1 MSVTTDDVDGEEAHE
16 LDYRALSE
24 YLTVLEDGDVR
35 ARSADSLYTV
45 HSASGST
52 YLVDAELPAC
62 ECPDHEYRGH
72 ERPCK
77 HVRRVQFATGRRDVP
92 DFVDD
97 DAVDPQ
103 LGLHVEDVTDVGAD
117 QEGDRSDDD
126 VPAEAATSETVEEE
140 GTDRRPTRSEPAD
153 FGGGESTGVQDL

>member
-1 MSVTTDDVDGEEAHE
+1 MSVTTDDVDGEEDHE

-35 ARSADSLYTV
+35 ARSAGSLYSV

-62 ECPDHEYRGH
+62 ECPDYEYRD
-72 ERPCK
+72 RICK
-77 HVRRVQFATGRRDVP
+77 HIRRVEFATGRRDVP

-97 DAVDPQ
+97 AAIDKQ
-103 LGLHVEDVTDVGAD
+103 LGMHVEDVTD
-117 QEGDRSDDD
+117 
-126 VPAEAATSETVEEE
+126 AEA
-140 GTDRRPTRSEPAD
+140 DR
-153 FGGGESTGVQDL
+153 

>member
-16 LDYRALSE
+16 LDYRALAE

-45 HSASGST
+45 HSASGET

-62 ECPDHEYRGH
+62 ECPDHEYRD
-72 ERPCK
+72 RRCK
-77 HVRRVQFATGRRDVP
+77 HIRRVMFSTGRRDVP

-97 DAVDPQ
+97 
-103 LGLHVEDVTDVGAD
+103 VTDPG
-117 QEGDRSDDD
+117 QEGER
-126 VPAEAATSETVEEE
+126 
-140 GTDRRPTRSEPAD
+140 
-153 FGGGESTGVQDL
+153 